1 MAKNIT
7 LADYTDIEVYNM
19 VRSGVIKRF
28 PNGFWEGL
36 DAFKTAKDLTR
47 YMYERILKWGLE
59 DIKNNAITDNFY
71 DNRLGGMLKN
81 LFNGNVLD
89 ALLNAYPELE
99 EWIESKRRKEREEK
113 AEKQPKEKKVKEI
126 IEKVERIQY
135 TDEELIEKLQ
145 EKAKELNRNP
155 VMREMSEPEG
165 HVYATRFGTWNKA
178 LMIAELIEDILSDVD
193 DSSEAISN
201 AQKKIKDF
209 AYKIERQP
217 TKEEVDNLFTEGEI
231 KAYFGSF
238 AAIQDYLYD
247 GYTVDELKDILID
260 KRNKLGRNPINK
272 DIKFPRAIVFID
284 KFDSWENALKEAGLE

>member
-19 VRSGVIKRF
+19 IRSGVIKRF
-28 PNGFWEGL
+28 PNNFWEGL

-47 YMYERILKWGLE
+47 YMYERILKWDLE
-59 DIKNNAITDNFY
+59 DIKNNAITEVFY

-81 LFNGNVLD
+81 LFQGNVLD

-99 EWIESKRRKEREEK
+99 EWIESKRKKEKEVEEREK
-113 AEKQPKEKKVKEI
+113 
-126 IEKVERIQY
+126 RIQY

-217 TKEEVDNLFTEGEI
+217 TKEEVDNLFNEGEI

-238 AAIQDYLYD
+238 ATIQDYLYD